1 MSENGKSEK
10 SKKYSE
16 LNINIDENSCDYEF
30 EELND
35 EIDKILN
42 EQKSSGNDRKEN
54 DSFEENSSLKTTPTP
69 NPIKHTQTFS
79 YNLSKFKDLNEN
91 FFALTGYKNNKF
103 HYLKKNNP
111 QFSLTPIENNN
122 NFDKINYLINNNENN
137 HYLGIYATPKLNSN
151 IIFPMS
157 PGIPRQYYFNKYSNN
172 FHFMQMNNQLNLINN
187 NQFFHPIQSF
197 NNNNFYQ
204 GNFNSNNNYNLNNNH
219 NKFFSV
225 NINNVNTNNQK
236 NNDEI
241 MLNNMKNKFKKNHK
255 NNNKSSPIKRKLISQ
270 NLQEDEKEHNI
281 IDIDSIIKGK
291 DKRTTLMIK
300 NIPNKYTIST
310 FLDEIN
316 IEFKNKYDLFYLPI
330 DYGNKCN
337 LGFAFINFVD
347 SFHIIYF
354 YDLYRGKKW
363 KRFNSEKT
371 CELLYAKIQG
381 KKDLISHFEKGKV
394 LSFDSEDKRPLILP
408 TPNPLPNIVI
418 PIKFYDKFKSIY
430 PYAHFIFINDEKDDR
445 KFIFN
450 SEYLMYEK

>member
-225 NINNVNTNNQK
+225 NINNVNINNQK